1 MDTKFDL
8 PTVHIEEINQKV
20 RENWRESSFEIAMNN
35 EGSLV
40 LGDFPNEDVDAIN
53 VNLEDY
59 H

>member
-35 EGSLV
+35 EDSLV
-40 LGDFPNEDVDAIN
+40 LGDFPNENVDAIN

>member
-35 EGSLV
+35 EDSLV
-40 LGDFPNEDVDAIN
+40 LGDFTNEDDENWVW
-53 VNLEDY
+53 
-59 H
+59 